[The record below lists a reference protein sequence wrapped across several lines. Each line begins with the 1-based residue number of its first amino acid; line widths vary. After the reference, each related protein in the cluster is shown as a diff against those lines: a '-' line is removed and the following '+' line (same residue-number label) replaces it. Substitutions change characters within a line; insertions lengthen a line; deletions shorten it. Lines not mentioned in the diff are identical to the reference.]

1 MAIRSFLILCV
12 VTLAMVAAAI
22 AAVVRQDRPESVA
35 GSGEPMLPNLL
46 ERLDGLSAIQVVS
59 AAGTLTVEL
68 TATGWRLRE
77 RAHYPVPFE
86 TVREKVLRLAALEKV
101 EPKTTRADRYPRLG
115 VEDPAGVGA
124 KSREL
129 RLLNAKDEVLAALII
144 GKPAFGIGG
153 EGALYVRRPGEERA
167 WAVRGNLEAGTDARE
182 WVDRTLTDIAAES
195 LASITLTHPG
205 GETLNLVPDPAAEGA
220 WVLKQIP
227 AGAQVKNA
235 DDLGAMART
244 LSGLTLDDLRSAA
257 EMTFAADQATRARF
271 VTRDGLAIALEV
283 ESREGERWVRLSAAL
298 APKPGDSA
306 DSAAAAEAAERIN
319 QRTQGWI
326 YRVPSWKVAPL
337 ERRLS
342 ELIAP

>member
-1 MAIRSFLILCV
+1 MAVRSFLILCV
-12 VTLAMVAAAI
+12 VTLAMLAVAV

-46 ERLDGLSAIQVVS
+46 ERIDGLSAIQVVS
-59 AAGTLTVEL
+59 ATGTLTVEL
-68 TATGWRLRE
+68 TTAGWGLKE

-101 EPKTTRADRYPRLG
+101 EPKTTRTDRYPRLG
-115 VEDPAGVGA
+115 VEDPAGAGA
-124 KSREL
+124 KSHEL

-167 WAVRGNLEAGTDARE
+167 WAVRGNLEAGTEARE

-205 GETLNLVPDPAAEGA
+205 GETLSLIPDPAAEDA
-220 WVLKQIP
+220 WVLKKIP
-227 AGAQVKNA
+227 AGAQVKNT

-271 VTRDGLAIALEV
+271 VTRDGLVIELEL
-283 ESREGERWVRLSAAL
+283 ESREGERWVRLAAAV
-298 APKPGDSA
+298 APKPGSGT
-306 DSAAAAEAAERIN
+306 DSAATAAAAERIN
-319 QRTQGWI
+319 QRTRGWI

-342 ELIAP
+342 DLITP

>member
-1 MAIRSFLILCV
+1 MAVRSFLILCV
-12 VTLAMVAAAI
+12 VTLAMVAAAV
-22 AAVVRQDRPESVA
+22 AAVVHQDRPESVS

-59 AAGTLTVEL
+59 AAGTLTAEL
-68 TATGWRLRE
+68 TEGGWGLKE

-115 VEDPAGVGA
+115 VEDPAGTGA

-153 EGALYVRRPGEERA
+153 EGALYVRVPGEERA
-167 WAVRGNLEAGTDARE
+167 WAVRGGVDAGTEARE

-195 LASITLTHPG
+195 LASITVTHPG
-205 GETLNLVPDPAAEGA
+205 GETLSLVPDPAAEGG
-220 WVLKQIP
+220 WVLKELP
-227 AGAQVKNA
+227 AGAQLKSA
-235 DDLGAMART
+235 DDVSAMAQT
-244 LSGLTLDDLRSAA
+244 LAGLTLDDLRSAA
-257 EMTFAADQATRARF
+257 EMTFGSDNATRARF
-271 VTRDGLAIALEV
+271 VTRDGLSVALEV
-283 ESREGERWVRLSAAL
+283 ETREGERWVRLQAEV
-298 APKPGDSA
+298 PPEPGNDT
-306 DSAAAAEAAERIN
+306 DFTAAAAAAERIN
-319 QRTQGWI
+319 QRTHGWI

-342 ELIAP
+342 ELITP

>member
-1 MAIRSFLILCV
+1 MAVRSFLILCV
-12 VTLAMVAAAI
+12 VTLAMLAAAV

-59 AAGTLTVEL
+59 AAGTLTAEL
-68 TATGWRLRE
+68 TAAGWGLKE
-77 RAHYPVPFE
+77 RGHYPVPFE

-115 VEDPAGVGA
+115 VEDPAGAGA

-153 EGALYVRRPGEERA
+153 EGALYVRLPGNERA
-167 WAVRGNLEAGTDARE
+167 WAVRGSVDAGTEARE

-195 LASITLTHPG
+195 FASITLTHPG
-205 GETLNLVPDPAAEGA
+205 GETLTLVPDPAAEGL
-220 WVLKQIP
+220 WRIKELP
-227 AGAQVKNA
+227 AGAQLKSA
-235 DDLGAMART
+235 EDLPAMART
-244 LSGLTLDDLRSAA
+244 LSGLTLDDLRSTA
-257 EMTFAADQATRARF
+257 EMTFATDDATRARF
-271 VTRDGLAIALEV
+271 VTRDGLTVTLEV
-283 ESREGERWVRLSAAL
+283 ETRDGERWVRL
-298 APKPGDSA
+298 
-306 DSAAAAEAAERIN
+306 AAAVAPEPGSGTDSTATAAAAERIN
-319 QRTQGWI
+319 ERTRGWI